1 MVHSA
6 AKLAPREQ
14 LTAINEFY
22 NRWPYRRDAELYGR
36 SEYWATPREF
46 MSRSGDC

>member
-1 MVHSA
+1 MLKNWWRMVHSA

-22 NRWPYRRDAELYGR
+22 NRQPHRRDAEHYGR
-36 SEYWATPREF
+36 SEY
-46 MSRSGDC
+46 